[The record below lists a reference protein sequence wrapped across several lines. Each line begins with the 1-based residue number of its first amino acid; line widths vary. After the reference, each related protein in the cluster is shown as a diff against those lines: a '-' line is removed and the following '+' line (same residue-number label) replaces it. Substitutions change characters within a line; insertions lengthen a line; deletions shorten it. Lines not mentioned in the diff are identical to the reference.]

1 MRKLNRT
8 QWIALVVLVGV
19 NLIIRMVW
27 IYHYHPVPQSD
38 FGWYYQHA
46 ISISEGHGYS
56 TNGQPTAYWP
66 IGYPFFLSLIFDL
79 TGPSVMAGL
88 TAQVLLSAG
97 IVAVIFL
104 MSLRTTKS
112 TMVGLV
118 AVIGYTILPTSIITN
133 SDLGSEELFTFLLVL
148 GLYLYLIADS
158 GRTWLRLILSGIIL
172 GAACVVRPLAALF
185 PIFMV
190 AYEWWIVRRPFKR
203 SLGRVVVVLVL
214 MILAISPVTIRNE
227 VAMHHLIPISTNGGV
242 NLWQGTKSNGYY
254 WSTNPKINPLLRTSN
269 EIVRNQIGEKAF
281 ETYVIHHPKSVI
293 RNGFVKMFNLYRNDR
308 GSDVQLPYGPIYTL
322 MMTVDYA
329 MYHVWIWL
337 AVLGMIPLLRRY
349 DWRTTSFILVFIG
362 YYTAVFFFFPAWS
375 RFRFPI
381 MPLLSIPLGA
391 FFVWLGSS
399 VSRFTKRTEQ
409 SQ

>member
-1 MRKLNRT
+1 MSKLTRP
-8 QWIALVVLVGV
+8 QWISLVILVGV

-27 IYHYHPVPQSD
+27 IFHYHPVPQSD

-46 ISISEGHGYS
+46 ISISQGHGYS

-66 IGYPFFLSLIFDL
+66 IGYPFFLSLIFDF

-97 IVAVIFL
+97 IVAIIFL
-104 MSLRTTKS
+104 LALRTTKS
-112 TMVGLV
+112 TMVGIV
-118 AVIGYTILPTSIITN
+118 AAIAYTVLPTSITTN

-148 GLYLYLIADS
+148 GLYMYVIVDS
-158 GRTWLRLILSGIIL
+158 GRTWLRLILTGIVL

-190 AYEWWIVRRPFKR
+190 AYEWWIVRRSFKR
-203 SLGRVVVVLVL
+203 SLGRVVVVLV
-214 MILAISPVTIRNE
+214 MMVLAISPVTIRNE

-242 NLWQGTKSNGYY
+242 NLWQGTMSNGYY

-281 ETYVIHHPKSVI
+281 ETYVIHHPTAVI
-293 RNGFVKMFNLYRNDR
+293 RNGFVKIFNLYRNDR

-337 AVLGMIPLLRRY
+337 ALLGIIPLVRRY
-349 DWRTTSFILVFIG
+349 DWRKTSFILVFIG

-391 FFVWLGSS
+391 LLVWLGSM
-399 VSRFTKRTEQ
+399 VSRLTRRTEQ